1 MPASNILSSIL
12 VFGLTVLGTTPE
24 FARAAAPALELQRD
38 GAGLR
43 VTFTGS
49 LQSAPSPLG
58 PWETLTNVTSPYV
71 LPGAT
76 LPSSGYFRAL
86 AAASAEG
93 LFDAT
98 DPAELTVRGP
108 LQTHFELAYA
118 GLPDGI
124 FPPKRTKP
132 YFDGFVRFGATEV
145 PASLRVRGNS
155 SLQECP
161 FPKLKFKVAKEHRTN
176 TPFAEAR
183 EVRIGTHCAE
193 GGRGPV
199 GRLREEAATYREALA
214 YEVMGLLGFV
224 APRVRRAQIEY
235 QDTSPAGEGNS
246 GGWQL
251 SRQAMLLE
259 DAEVLAARLGGRAL
273 NDEEIAGLT
282 NVVFDAQLVTDLR
295 LFHVLLGNW
304 DFELSTDGRGLWNTD
319 VLELAG
325 GQWLLV
331 PGDFDLASFVT
342 GTVRVNAP
350 HDFHPEL
357 PDLERETLY
366 QVEQVRG
373 RVGEERFQ
381 AGKQRFEARRV
392 AVDSHIADALIDE
405 PGRTNALHQVAVFYD
420 ALATMT
426 TLAR

>member
-1 MPASNILSSIL
+1 MPVAKTL
-12 VFGLTVLGTTPE
+12 VSTFVLITLGTSLQLT
-24 FARAAAPALELQRD
+24 RAAAPALELQRAD
-38 GAGLR
+38 RGLR
-43 VTFTGS
+43 VTFTGG

-58 PWETLTNVTSPYV
+58 PWVTLTNATSPHV
-71 LPGAT
+71 LTGAA
-76 LPSSGYFRAL
+76 LKSAGYFRAF
-86 AAASAEG
+86 APASAEG

-98 DPAELTVRGP
+98 DIAELTVRGP

-132 YFDGFVRFGATEV
+132 YFDGVVRFGATEV

-214 YEVMGLLGFV
+214 YEVMGLLEFV
-224 APRVRRAQIEY
+224 APRVRRARIEY

-282 NVVFDAQLVTDLR
+282 NAVFDAQLVADLR
-295 LFHVLLGNW
+295 LFQVLLGNW

-319 VLELAG
+319 VLELGG
-325 GQWLLV
+325 GQLLLV

-342 GTVRVNAP
+342 GEVRVNAP
-350 HDFHPEL
+350 HDFHPDL
-357 PDLERETLY
+357 PPLERETLY
-366 QVEQVRG
+366 QIEQVRA

-381 AGKQRFEARRV
+381 AGKQRFEAHRV
-392 AVDSHIADALIDE
+392 AIDSHLAEAVLDE

-420 ALATMT
+420 ALATAT
-426 TLAR
+426 ARAR